1 MTTLQTAPESSP
13 AAAPQNRISLRF
25 VGLILIALGLIVTV
39 YLSYVKLTDV
49 PMACVAGGAFDC
61 ETVQNS
67 AYSRLFGIPI
77 AWLGLATYILL
88 GLLLML
94 EDRLPI
100 LQEYSVIIVF
110 GVALFAFL
118 YSVFL
123 VYVQVAILQALCPW
137 CLAHETIMTLFFIVA
152 SIRLWKAQFQ
162 SV

>member
-1 MTTLQTAPESSP
+1 MATIQTAPESAHTS
-13 AAAPQNRISLRF
+13 APQTRISLRLM
-25 VGLILIALGLIVTV
+25 GLVLIALGLIVTV

-67 AYSRLFGIPI
+67 AYSRVFGIPI
-77 AWLGLATYILL
+77 AWLGLATYLLL
-88 GLLLML
+88 GLLLLL
-94 EDRLPI
+94 EDRLSF

-110 GVALFAFL
+110 GIALFAFL

-137 CLAHETIMTLFFIVA
+137 CLAHEIIMTLFFAIA
-152 SIRLWKAQFQ
+152 SIRLWKSQFQ
-162 SV
+162 AR

>member
-1 MTTLQTAPESSP
+1 LATIQTTPETVSP
-13 AAAPQNRISLRF
+13 AGGQSRLSLR
-25 VGLILIALGLIVTV
+25 VIALALVVIGLVVTT

-77 AWLGLATYILL
+77 AWLGWGTYITL
-88 GLLLML
+88 GLLLLL
-94 EDRLPI
+94 ENRVAFLRDYSII
-100 LQEYSVIIVF
+100 LVF
-110 GVALFAFL
+110 GISLFAFL

-137 CLAHETIMTLFFIVA
+137 CLAHEIIMTVFFIVA
-152 SIRLWKAQFQ
+152 SIRLWKTQFQ
-162 SV
+162 LG